1 MSTNSDDNTKLS
13 ANPIFSDNKLKLG
26 IFGINGKG
34 TANTLIS
41 DFHRPTWK
49 ANLVAAQLADAAGL
63 EAIVSYSRWKGHELG
78 KLEHP
83 SGIVLDPFTWAAGIA
98 QATRY
103 AAVFATTHA
112 STYHPITV
120 AKQAATIDI
129 ISGGRFGLNVVAGWN
144 RSEIE
149 MFGTSLR
156 EHEERY
162 KYLAEWMEIVLR
174 LWTETGEFDHHG
186 DFFDVV
192 RGGSRP
198 QPLQKP
204 HPPIMNAASSDAGL
218 AFATRIADMCFV
230 QLPANEPG
238 QWRSQVNAYK
248 ATAREKHGRE
258 IQIWTMVTVVQRET
272 QAEADA
278 YLRHYAVDNADE
290 ETLDAFIGTISTNSK
305 KIAQSDMTDRR
316 IRAAAGAG
324 GTLLVGEA
332 HKIADQMTSLS
343 DSGIDGLLISW
354 VNFEDGLKRLAADV
368 LPLLEVSGLRLPFQP
383 CA

>member
-1 MSTNSDDNTKLS
+1 M
-13 ANPIFSDNKLKLG
+13 
-26 IFGINGKG
+26 
-34 TANTLIS
+34 
-41 DFHRPTWK
+41 
-49 ANLVAAQLADAAGL
+49 
-63 EAIVSYSRWKGHELG
+63 
-78 KLEHP
+78 
-83 SGIVLDPFTWAAGIA
+83 
-98 QATRY
+98 
-103 AAVFATTHA
+103 
-112 STYHPITV
+112 
-120 AKQAATIDI
+120 
-129 ISGGRFGLNVVAGWN
+129 
-144 RSEIE
+144 
-149 MFGTSLR
+149 
-156 EHEERY
+156 
-162 KYLAEWMEIVLR
+162 
-174 LWTETGEFDHHG
+174 
-186 DFFDVV
+186 
-192 RGGSRP
+192 
-198 QPLQKP
+198 
-204 HPPIMNAASSDAGL
+204 
-218 AFATRIADMCFV
+218 
-230 QLPANEPG
+230 
-238 QWRSQVNAYK
+238 NAYK

-332 HKIADQMTSLS
+332 YKIADQMTSLS

>member
-1 MSTNSDDNTKLS
+1 
-13 ANPIFSDNKLKLG
+13 
-26 IFGINGKG
+26 
-34 TANTLIS
+34 
-41 DFHRPTWK
+41 
-49 ANLVAAQLADAAGL
+49 
-63 EAIVSYSRWKGHELG
+63 
-78 KLEHP
+78 
-83 SGIVLDPFTWAAGIA
+83 
-98 QATRY
+98 
-103 AAVFATTHA
+103 
-112 STYHPITV
+112 
-120 AKQAATIDI
+120 
-129 ISGGRFGLNVVAGWN
+129 
-144 RSEIE
+144 

-332 HKIADQMTSLS
+332 YKIADQMTSLS